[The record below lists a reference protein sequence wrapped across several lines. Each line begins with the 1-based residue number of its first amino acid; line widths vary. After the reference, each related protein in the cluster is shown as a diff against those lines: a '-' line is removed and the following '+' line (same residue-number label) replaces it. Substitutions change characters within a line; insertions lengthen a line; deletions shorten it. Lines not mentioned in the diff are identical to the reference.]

1 LDGSS
6 QTFVLTFNNLISRTD
21 FVKIM
26 DAMLTRLEK
35 AYGHPLDTEFTASLD
50 DNGHVRFNLLQCR
63 PMTIPGSVGPMIFP
77 DNLPKERVLFKSS
90 RTISGGAI
98 SDIRYI
104 LYIDPKRYAAVES
117 VDVKKS
123 LGRIVGLVNEHS
135 KIKEGKII
143 MMGPGRWGSSNI
155 DLGVNSSYA
164 DINNTS
170 VLIEMA
176 REEAGHLPEFSYGTH
191 FFLDLVEAGIIYMP
205 VYPNDPEADFNNDF
219 FDNSPNILLSLL
231 PDSLKFTGVIR
242 IIDLPATT
250 GGRHAKVVADPRKQ
264 KAICYIE

>member
-1 LDGSS
+1 
-6 QTFVLTFNNLISRTD
+6 
-21 FVKIM
+21 M
-26 DAMLTRLEK
+26 
-35 AYGHPLDTEFTASLD
+35 
-50 DNGHVRFNLLQCR
+50 
-63 PMTIPGSVGPMIFP
+63 
-77 DNLPKERVLFKSS
+77 
-90 RTISGGAI
+90 
-98 SDIRYI
+98 
-104 LYIDPKRYAAVES
+104 
-117 VDVKKS
+117 DVKKS

-155 DLGVNSSYA
+155 DLGVNATYA
-164 DINNTS
+164 DINNAS

-176 REEAGHLPEFSYGTH
+176 REEAGHLPEFSYGSH

-219 FDNSPNILLSLL
+219 FDNSANILLSLL
-231 PDSLKFTGVIR
+231 PDALKFTDVIR

-250 GGRHAKVVADPRKQ
+250 GGRLAKVVADPRMQ